1 MGKCW
6 NVLYLFAILATT
18 VVWTS
23 THTLIPYHD
32 LFQHPSF
39 WWELL
44 VMQGIFISLLRT
56 TLSGGQKIFRFFK
69 MKSILTFEWQLRM
82 FLLSSLTYVFPYY
95 AMYLVWTNYLSYNP
109 PIPYADHVCKFLS
122 RIGTMFAV
130 WYGFSND
137 LRKKP
142 EFRNRIKYYFY
153 YYLWWIVIEIQM
165 EMLSMVCHKLILY
178 QAASGLPLQWL
189 MAFLIP
195 MCRELNQWILSKILV
210 KVLGYCKEETLI
222 EENQSATFA
231 MESSV
236 SISFALYV
244 TVILSYT
251 TKLTV
256 ACTLI
261 VEFGINLFHCVRII
275 RMQKKINASEE
286 QGKVFYENKEATL
299 TSLITAELIEVL
311 VPLTYAIVYA
321 ISYYGPNASLI
332 ARVKLN
338 YPEIGRTEISDVE
351 GIFAFLFTMFT
362 FDTVGGIVLGLALKR
377 IGNVKVMEKCSE
389 ILTKYWFLLALF
401 LSGEM
406 LYVS

>member
-1 MGKCW
+1 
-6 NVLYLFAILATT
+6 
-18 VVWTS
+18 
-23 THTLIPYHD
+23 
-32 LFQHPSF
+32 
-39 WWELL
+39 
-44 VMQGIFISLLRT
+44 
-56 TLSGGQKIFRFFK
+56 

-82 FLLSSLTYVFPYY
+82 FLLSSLTYVVPYY
-95 AMYLVWTNYLSYNP
+95 VMYLAWTNYLNYNP
-109 PIPYADHVCKFLS
+109 PIPYADHVCKFSS
-122 RIGTMFAV
+122 RIGTMIAV

-137 LRKKP
+137 MRKKP
-142 EFRNRIKYYFY
+142 EFRNRIKNYFF

-165 EMLSMVCHKLILY
+165 EMLSMICHKLGIR

-210 KVLGYCKEETLI
+210 KVLGYQELLMD
-222 EENQSATFA
+222 ENQPATFA
-231 MESSV
+231 MEASL

-261 VEFGINLFHCVRII
+261 VEFGINLFHSVRII
-275 RMQKKINASEE
+275 RLQKKINASDE
-286 QGKVFYENKEATL
+286 QGKVLCANKEATL

-377 IGNVKVMEKCSE
+377 ICNVNVMEKCSE
-389 ILTKYWFLLALF
+389 MLTKYWFLLALF

-406 LYVS
+406 LYVR

>member
-1 MGKCW
+1 
-6 NVLYLFAILATT
+6 
-18 VVWTS
+18 
-23 THTLIPYHD
+23 
-32 LFQHPSF
+32 
-39 WWELL
+39 
-44 VMQGIFISLLRT
+44 MQGIFISLLRT
-56 TLSGGQKIFRFFK
+56 TLSGGQKIFLFFK

-82 FLLSSLTYVFPYY
+82 FLLSSLTYVVPYY
-95 AMYLVWTNYLSYNP
+95 VMYLVWTNYLNYNP
-109 PIPYADHVCKFLS
+109 PIPYADHVCKFSS
-122 RIGTMFAV
+122 RIGTMIAV

-137 LRKKP
+137 MRKKP
-142 EFRNRIKYYFY
+142 EFRNRIKNYFF

-165 EMLSMVCHKLILY
+165 EMLSMICHKLGIR

-210 KVLGYCKEETLI
+210 KVLGYQEVLMD
-222 EENQSATFA
+222 ENQSATFA
-231 MESSV
+231 MEASL

-261 VEFGINLFHCVRII
+261 VEFGINLFHSVRII
-275 RMQKKINASEE
+275 RLQKKINASDE
-286 QGKVFYENKEATL
+286 QGKVLCANKEATL

-377 IGNVKVMEKCSE
+377 ICNVNVMEKCSE
-389 ILTKYWFLLALF
+389 MLTKYWFLLALF

-406 LYVS
+406 LYVR